1 MNHSEGSQCVLL
13 HLLAKVDHPE
23 LTEVKATQS
32 GKKGNRWNGKRD
44 TETNTGILTGLGNH
58 MIGNMCTRRIVGLI
72 SMEITDIREMIILRR
87 RLIAE
92 TITDGMIMT
101 GAEVE
106 AAGRKMNTSI
116 EKIGIAQVQ
125 GEVMIVD
132 GQRQDHGILDC
143 GTEIVRLVRC

>member
-1 MNHSEGSQCVLL
+1 
-13 HLLAKVDHPE
+13 
-23 LTEVKATQS
+23 
-32 GKKGNRWNGKRD
+32 
-44 TETNTGILTGLGNH
+44 
-58 MIGNMCTRRIVGLI
+58 
-72 SMEITDIREMIILRR
+72 MEITDIREMIILRR

-125 GEVMIVD
+125 GEGMIVD